1 MKIFQKFKPEQ
12 PLLIILQA
20 NMVRLVNNTEVMLEE
35 DVLLSKIRHE
45 LKSEFDVFLNNR
57 RIQEIY
63 HEPDFKFVNP
73 SG

>member
-1 MKIFQKFKPEQ
+1 
-12 PLLIILQA
+12 
-20 NMVRLVNNTEVMLEE
+20 MVRLVNNTEVMLEE

>member
-1 MKIFQKFKPEQ
+1 MKIFQKFKPKQ

-20 NMVRLVNNTEVMLEE
+20 NMVRLVNNTEVMLEK
-35 DVLLSKIRHE
+35 DALLSKIRHE